1 MDLARLAIR
10 SLHQCRILSSTG
22 LCAKLRNDYRS
33 MDDSLDPDLSHECL
47 IHDLNNVFETITEA
61 AELLSTDR
69 HWKPLA
75 GTLSRSIAR
84 GKRLIGAIP
93 DSAPNLPEVVDH
105 AIQSV
110 TDYCIAGRKPRVRFV
125 RQFPA
130 DLRLPGSANDWER
143 VFVNLF
149 LNPAQI
155 MPKPGRIEI
164 TAEQTDD
171 SLTITVSDN
180 GPGIPAE
187 ILPRIFRPNVST
199 KTNRSGRSVLGLH
212 IVASIVKK
220 YSGRVTAANR

>member
-1 MDLARLAIR
+1 MGDPLDSDL
-10 SLHQCRILSSTG
+10 T
-22 LCAKLRNDYRS
+22 
-33 MDDSLDPDLSHECL
+33 HETL

-75 GTLSRSIAR
+75 GALSRSIAR

-93 DSAPNLPEVVDH
+93 DSTPNLPEIVDH

-110 TDYCIAGRKPRVRFV
+110 TDYCTAGRKPRIRFV
-125 RQFPA
+125 RQFPT

-155 MPKPGRIEI
+155 MRKPGRIEI
-164 TAEQTDD
+164 AAEQTGD

-199 KTNRSGRSVLGLH
+199 KTNRSGRSGLGLH

-220 YSGRVTAANR
+220 YSGRVSAANRESSSGAVFTILLPSS